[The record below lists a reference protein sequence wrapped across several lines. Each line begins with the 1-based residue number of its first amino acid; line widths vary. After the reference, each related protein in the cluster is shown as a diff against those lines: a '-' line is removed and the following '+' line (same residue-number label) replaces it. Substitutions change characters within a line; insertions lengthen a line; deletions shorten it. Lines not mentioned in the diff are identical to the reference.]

1 MLYLISE
8 KDDLSKDILIEKYKP
23 LILSTINK
31 MNLDKNEKEDYYQEG
46 LLCLIKAINT
56 YNDNFKFSFNS
67 YFSLILKRRFI
78 DLLRKKQR
86 SKSIIFSDIID
97 EFVIDSS
104 TMVEEKTDY
113 SLNYKT
119 KKLSPFEQT
128 VYHMKYAEG
137 LKPGKI
143 AVKLNVEVKTI
154 YDALSR
160 IKRKI
165 SKNQ

>member
-1 MLYLISE
+1 M
-8 KDDLSKDILIEKYKP
+8 SKDILIEKYKP

-31 MNLDKNEKEDYYQEG
+31 INLDKDEKEDYYQEG

-67 YFSLILKRRFI
+67 YFSIILKRRFI

-86 SKSIIFSDIID
+86 SKTIIFSDVLD
-97 EFVIDSS
+97 EFVIDLS
-104 TMVEEKTDY
+104 TTVEEKMDY

-119 KKLSPFEQT
+119 KKFSSFEQT
-128 VYHMKYAEG
+128 VYRMKYVEG
-137 LKPGKI
+137 LKPAKI
-143 AVKLNVEVKTI
+143 AIKLNVEVKTI

-165 SKNQ
+165 SKKQ